1 VILHAIVSDFEAA
14 ERAVGAGATVV
25 QLRLKGATT
34 DELVAVGGPFG
45 ALDATFIV
53 NDDIDAAITLGADGV
68 HLGQGDRGAE
78 QALDS
83 GLLLGISVAN
93 RREAAIA
100 EYQGADYLGA
110 GAIWPTPSKEDAP
123 PIGLDALR
131 EICMSVSVPVIAI
144 GGVDAS
150 NAAECIRAGAAGV
163 AVIRAAG
170 DPALRAALDAA
181 L

>member
-25 QLRLKGATT
+25 QLRLKRATT

-53 NDDIDAAITLGADGV
+53 NDDIDAAIALGADGV